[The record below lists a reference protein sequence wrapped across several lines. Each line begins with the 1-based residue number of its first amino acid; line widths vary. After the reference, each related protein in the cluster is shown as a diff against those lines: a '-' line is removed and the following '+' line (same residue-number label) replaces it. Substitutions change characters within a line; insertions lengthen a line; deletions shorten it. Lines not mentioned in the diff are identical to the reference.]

1 MIIVSIFYMMIRK
14 QYDNIE
20 RFPVALD
27 GIIFGFDRKKLKLL
41 LIKRDFEP
49 EKGKWSLMGGFLQSD
64 ESLDEAAS
72 RILTKL
78 TGLENIYLEQLYGF
92 GEIDRDPVERTI
104 SIAYYSLINIR
115 NHNRDLEKK
124 YSARWFP
131 IDRLPNLIFDHQKMV
146 EAAKTRL
153 RHKAERQPVG
163 FELLPA
169 KFTLPELQQL
179 YESIYETKL
188 DKRNF
193 RRRILSM
200 GVLIKTDEKQ
210 KKFSKKGAFLYKFD
224 KEKFDKLNSPSNGSN
239 LVFKPPNA

>member
-1 MIIVSIFYMMIRK
+1 MIRK

-27 GIIFGFDRKKLKLL
+27 GIIFGFDREHLKLL

-49 EKGKWSLMGGFLQSD
+49 EKGKWSLMGGFLRSD

-78 TGLENIYLEQLYGF
+78 TGLKNIYLEQLYGF

-104 SIAYYSLINIR
+104 SIAYYSLINIYD
-115 NHNRDLEKK
+115 HDKGLEKK

-131 IDRLPNLIFDHQKMV
+131 IDDLPNLIFDHSKMV
-146 EAAKTRL
+146 EAAKARL
-153 RHKAERQPVG
+153 RYKAARQPVG
-163 FELLPA
+163 FELLPD

-179 YESIYETKL
+179 YESIYETDL

-200 GVLIKTDEKQ
+200 GVLIKTNEKQ
-210 KKFSKKGAFLYKFD
+210 KGFSKKGAYLYKFD
-224 KEKFDKLNSPSNGSN
+224 KDKFDELDSPSNGSS
-239 LVFKPPNA
+239 LIFKPPKV